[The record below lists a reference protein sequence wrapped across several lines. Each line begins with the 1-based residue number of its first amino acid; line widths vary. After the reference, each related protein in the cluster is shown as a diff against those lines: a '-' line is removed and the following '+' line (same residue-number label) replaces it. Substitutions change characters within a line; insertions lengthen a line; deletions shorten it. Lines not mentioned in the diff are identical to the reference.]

1 MVLDTSRLNDRWATC
16 TLESASQQHI
26 FFLTFSR
33 TIGSRTCP
41 RYDIPAATTQARN
54 HLSETEPLK
63 IIGTPD
69 RNSVSNTS
77 RVDTLNSSKRVR
89 GGDAPGV
96 SLVAIL
102 RGVVLRLLG
111 LGGVEAEDAGPLLDG
126 LLVVLGAE
134 GGVGAAVVDLEARAG
149 TGVAGVHVLDGV
161 GPVLRGGLDIALGA
175 GGVPGCGLVGG
186 GDLCE
191 ER

>member
-1 MVLDTSRLNDRWATC
+1 MIFDTPRLNDRYPASC
-16 TLESASQQHI
+16 TFESVSQQNI
-26 FFLTFSR
+26 AQLFTNDLIWDLPKTSD
-33 TIGSRTCP
+33 TL
-41 RYDIPAATTQARN
+41 AAKTQTRN
-54 HLSETEPLK
+54 PLSETEPLK

-96 SLVAIL
+96 SLVAVL
-102 RGVVLRLLG
+102 RGVVLRLLR

-126 LLVVLGAE
+126 LLVVLRAE

-161 GPVLRGGLDIALGA
+161 GPVLGGGLDVSLGA

-186 GDLCE
+186 
-191 ER
+191 